1 MKEFNY
7 ISNLDEVTDFDKEY
21 EKDYYGYNVTVKEDK
36 ENYYLDFNVGDGVGV
51 YAKEDWSLDAA
62 LYDQTHCGD
71 DSYYSINTLDE
82 LAECCDEH
90 GRTAVKE
97 DIERA
102 VDMNG
107 WGWMKNEENE
117 NIISDGIRKLV
128 INDEG
133 DNYFDDIDYEQ
144 YKEILKKELDCCEK
158 ICFIGRTYT
167 VYEDEYTYYI
177 DDEDIEEVYA
187 FRKTYGRDN
196 ALITLRTGGDVKK
209 INFDDYH
216 NINDIR
222 NSDVMYSLDLN
233 EIKAFL
239 EEVSKRTTISF
250 DYKKEKDKYCH
261 KYYLLSDADGQQLR
275 IYEYGYKDEES
286 YDEYQARI
294 NGDYL
299 DYDDDELDDYG
310 TY

>member
-36 ENYYLDFNVGDGVGV
+36 ENYYIDFNVGDGVGV

-71 DSYYSINTLDE
+71 DSYYNINTLDG
-82 LAECCDEH
+82 LADCCDEH

-102 VDMNG
+102 VDRNG
-107 WGWMKNEENE
+107 WEWKKNDNNE
-117 NIISDGIRKLV
+117 NVISDGIRTL
-128 INDEG
+128 IIDDEG
-133 DNYFDDIDYEQ
+133 YNYYEDIDYEDEI
-144 YKEILKKELDCCEK
+144 EILKEELDCVEK

-167 VYEDEYTYYI
+167 IYDDEYTYYI
-177 DDEDIEEVYA
+177 DDEDMEEVYT
-187 FRKTYGRDN
+187 FPKKYGKYN
-196 ALITLRTGGDVKK
+196 ALITLRTCGDVKK
-209 INFDDYH
+209 INFDSFK

-222 NSDVMYSLDLN
+222 NTNVMYSLDLN
-233 EIKAFL
+233 GIKAFL
-239 EEVSKRTTISF
+239 EELSKRTTISF
-250 DYKKEKDKYCH
+250 DYKKEKDKNGYE
-261 KYYLLSDADGQQLR
+261 YYLLSDANEQQLR

-299 DYDDDELDDYG
+299 DYDENVLDDYG

>member
-21 EKDYYGYNVTVKEDK
+21 EMNWYDVNVTVKEDK
-36 ENYYLDFNVGDGVGV
+36 ENYYIDINTGGGVGV
-51 YAKEDWSLDAA
+51 YAKENWSLDEAI
-62 LYDQTHCGD
+62 YDQTHCGD
-71 DSYYSINTLDE
+71 DMYYNSINTLDE
-82 LAECCDEH
+82 LAHCCDEH
-90 GRTAVKE
+90 GSTAVKE

-102 VDMNG
+102 VDRNG
-107 WGWMKNEENE
+107 WGWMKNDENE

-128 INDEG
+128 INDDG
-133 DNYFDDIDYEQ
+133 DNYFDDID
-144 YKEILKKELDCCEK
+144 KEILKEELDCGEK

-177 DDEDIEEVYA
+177 DDEYMEEVYT
-187 FRKTYGRDN
+187 FPKTYGKYN
-196 ALITLRTGGDVKK
+196 ALITLRTCGDVKK
-209 INFDDYH
+209 INFDSFK

-222 NSDVMYSLDLN
+222 NSNVMYSLDLK

-250 DYKKEKDKYCH
+250 DYKKEKDKYGY
-261 KYYLLSDADGQQLR
+261 KYYLLSDAEGQQLR

-299 DYDDDELDDYG
+299 DYDENVLDDYG

>member
-36 ENYYLDFNVGDGVGV
+36 ENYYIDFNVGDGVGV

-71 DSYYSINTLDE
+71 DSYYNINTLDG
-82 LAECCDEH
+82 LADCCDEH

-102 VDMNG
+102 VDRNG
-107 WGWMKNEENE
+107 WEWKKNDNNE
-117 NIISDGIRKLV
+117 NVISDGIRTL
-128 INDEG
+128 IIDDEG
-133 DNYFDDIDYEQ
+133 YNYYEDIDYEDEI
-144 YKEILKKELDCCEK
+144 EILKEELDCVEK

-167 VYEDEYTYYI
+167 IYEDEYTYYI
-177 DDEDIEEVYA
+177 DDEDMEEVYT
-187 FRKTYGRDN
+187 FPKKYGKYN
-196 ALITLRTGGDVKK
+196 ALITLRTCGDVKK
-209 INFDDYH
+209 INFDSFK

-222 NSDVMYSLDLN
+222 NTNVMYSLDLN
-233 EIKAFL
+233 GIKAFL
-239 EEVSKRTTISF
+239 EELSKRTTISF
-250 DYKKEKDKYCH
+250 DYKKEKDKNGYE
-261 KYYLLSDADGQQLR
+261 YYLLSDVDGQQLR

-286 YDEYQARI
+286 YNEYQARI

-299 DYDDDELDDYG
+299 DYDENVLDDYG

>member
-21 EKDYYGYNVTVKEDK
+21 EMNWYDVNVTVKEDK
-36 ENYYLDFNVGDGVGV
+36 ENYYIGINTGVGVGV

-71 DSYYSINTLDE
+71 NSYYNNINTLDD
-82 LAECCDEH
+82 LADCCDGH
-90 GRTAVKE
+90 RSTAVKE

-102 VDMNG
+102 VDRNG
-107 WGWMKNEENE
+107 WGWMKNDENE
-117 NIISDGIRKLV
+117 NIISDGIRKLI

-133 DNYFDDIDYEQ
+133 DNYFDDID
-144 YKEILKKELDCCEK
+144 KEILKEKLVGEK

-177 DDEDIEEVYA
+177 DDEYMEEVYT
-187 FRKTYGRDN
+187 FPKTYGKYN
-196 ALITLRTGGDVKK
+196 ALITLRTYGDVKK
-209 INFDDYH
+209 INFDSFK

-222 NSDVMYSLDLN
+222 NTDVMYSLDLN

-250 DYKKEKDKYCH
+250 DYKKEKDKYGH
-261 KYYLLSDADGQQLR
+261 KYYLLSDANGQQLR

-286 YDEYQARI
+286 YDEYQARM

-299 DYDDDELDDYG
+299 DADYD
-310 TY
+310 

>member
-36 ENYYLDFNVGDGVGV
+36 ENYYIDFNVGDGVGV

-62 LYDQTHCGD
+62 LYDQTHCSD
-71 DSYYSINTLDE
+71 DSYYNINTLDG
-82 LAECCDEH
+82 LADCCDEH

-102 VDMNG
+102 VDRNG
-107 WGWMKNEENE
+107 WEWKKNDNNE
-117 NIISDGIRKLV
+117 NVISDGIRTL
-128 INDEG
+128 IIDDEG
-133 DNYFDDIDYEQ
+133 YNYYEDIDYEDEI
-144 YKEILKKELDCCEK
+144 EILKEELDCVEK

-167 VYEDEYTYYI
+167 IYEDEYTYYI
-177 DDEDIEEVYA
+177 DDEDMEEVYT
-187 FRKTYGRDN
+187 FPKKYGKYN
-196 ALITLRTGGDVKK
+196 ALITLRTCGDVKK
-209 INFDDYH
+209 INFDSFK

-222 NSDVMYSLDLN
+222 NTNVMYSLDLN
-233 EIKAFL
+233 GIKAFL
-239 EEVSKRTTISF
+239 EELSKRTTISF
-250 DYKKEKDKYCH
+250 DYKKEKDKNGYE
-261 KYYLLSDADGQQLR
+261 YYLLSDVDGQQLR

-299 DYDDDELDDYG
+299 DYDENVLDDYG

>member
-21 EKDYYGYNVTVKEDK
+21 EKDYYGYNVTVKDDK
-36 ENYYLDFNVGDGVGV
+36 ENYYIDFNVGDGVGV

-71 DSYYSINTLDE
+71 DSYYNINTLDG
-82 LAECCDEH
+82 LADCCDEH

-102 VDMNG
+102 VDRNG
-107 WGWMKNEENE
+107 WEWKKNDNNE
-117 NIISDGIRKLV
+117 NVISDGIRTL
-128 INDEG
+128 IIDDEG
-133 DNYFDDIDYEQ
+133 YNYYEDIDYEDEI
-144 YKEILKKELDCCEK
+144 EILKEELDCVEK

-167 VYEDEYTYYI
+167 IYEDEYTYYI
-177 DDEDIEEVYA
+177 DDEDMEEVYT
-187 FRKTYGRDN
+187 FPKKYGKYN
-196 ALITLRTGGDVKK
+196 ALITLRTCGDVKK
-209 INFDDYH
+209 INFDSFK

-222 NSDVMYSLDLN
+222 NTNVMYSLDLN
-233 EIKAFL
+233 GIKAFL
-239 EEVSKRTTISF
+239 EELSKRTTISF
-250 DYKKEKDKYCH
+250 DYKKEKDKNGYE
-261 KYYLLSDADGQQLR
+261 YYLLSDVDGQQLR

-286 YDEYQARI
+286 YNEYQARI

-299 DYDDDELDDYG
+299 DYDENVLDDYG

>member
-36 ENYYLDFNVGDGVGV
+36 ENYYLDFNVDDGVGV

-82 LAECCDEH
+82 LADCCDEH
-90 GRTAVKE
+90 GSTAVKE

-102 VDMNG
+102 VDRNG
-107 WGWMKNEENE
+107 WEWKKNDNNE
-117 NIISDGIRKLV
+117 NVISDGIRTL
-128 INDEG
+128 IIDDEG
-133 DNYFDDIDYEQ
+133 YNYYEDIDYEDEI
-144 YKEILKKELDCCEK
+144 EILKEKLVGEK

-177 DDEDIEEVYA
+177 DDEYMEEVYT
-187 FRKTYGRDN
+187 FSKTYGKDN
-196 ALITLRTGGDVKK
+196 ALITLRTFGDVKK
-209 INFDDYH
+209 INLDDYH

-222 NSDVMYSLDLN
+222 NSDVMYSLDLVD
-233 EIKAFL
+233 IKVFI
-239 EEVSKRTTISF
+239 EYVSKRNGIHC
-250 DYKKEKDKYCH
+250 DIHKEKDKYGH
-261 KYYLLSDADGQQLR
+261 EYYLLSDDNGQQLR

-299 DYDDDELDDYG
+299 DDYG

>member
-21 EKDYYGYNVTVKEDK
+21 EIYWYGNNVTVKEDK
-36 ENYYLDFNVGDGVGV
+36 EKYYIDTNTGLGVGV
-51 YAKEDWSLDAA
+51 YEKEDWSLDEAI
-62 LYDQTHCGD
+62 YDQTHCGD
-71 DSYYSINTLDE
+71 DEYYDGINTLDE

-102 VDMNG
+102 VDRNG
-107 WGWMKNEENE
+107 WGWMKNDENE

-133 DNYFDDIDYEQ
+133 DNYFDDIDYEL
-144 YKEILKKELDCCEK
+144 YKEILKEELDCCEK
-158 ICFIGRTYT
+158 ICFICRTYT

-177 DDEDIEEVYA
+177 DDEDMEEVYT
-187 FRKTYGRDN
+187 FPKTYGKYN
-196 ALITLRTGGDVKK
+196 ALITLRTWGDVKK
-209 INFDDYH
+209 INFDSFK

-222 NSDVMYSLDLN
+222 NSNVMYSLDLN

-250 DYKKEKDKYCH
+250 DYKKEKDK
-261 KYYLLSDADGQQLR
+261 
-275 IYEYGYKDEES
+275 
-286 YDEYQARI
+286 
-294 NGDYL
+294 
-299 DYDDDELDDYG
+299 
-310 TY
+310 

>member
-36 ENYYLDFNVGDGVGV
+36 ENYYIDFNVGDGVGV

-62 LYDQTHCGD
+62 LYDQTHCSD
-71 DSYYSINTLDE
+71 DSYYNINTLDG
-82 LAECCDEH
+82 LADCCDEH

-102 VDMNG
+102 VDRNG
-107 WGWMKNEENE
+107 WEWKKNDNNE
-117 NIISDGIRKLV
+117 NVISDGIRTL
-128 INDEG
+128 IIDDEG
-133 DNYFDDIDYEQ
+133 YNYYEDIDYEDEI
-144 YKEILKKELDCCEK
+144 EILKEELDCVEK

-167 VYEDEYTYYI
+167 IYEDEYTYYI
-177 DDEDIEEVYA
+177 DDEDMEEVYT
-187 FRKTYGRDN
+187 FPKKYGKYN
-196 ALITLRTGGDVKK
+196 ALITLRTCCDVKK
-209 INFDDYH
+209 INFDSFK

-222 NSDVMYSLDLN
+222 NTNVMYSLDLN
-233 EIKAFL
+233 GIKAFL
-239 EEVSKRTTISF
+239 EELSKRTTISF
-250 DYKKEKDKYCH
+250 DYKKEKDKNGYE
-261 KYYLLSDADGQQLR
+261 YYLLSDVDGQQLR

-286 YDEYQARI
+286 YNEYQARI

-299 DYDDDELDDYG
+299 DYDENVLDDYG

>member
-7 ISNLDEVTDFDKEY
+7 ISNLDEVTEFDKEY

-36 ENYYLDFNVGDGVGV
+36 ENYYLDFNVGDGIGV

-71 DSYYSINTLDE
+71 DSYYNINTLDE
-82 LAECCDEH
+82 LADCCDEH
-90 GRTAVKE
+90 GSTAVKE

-102 VDMNG
+102 VDRNG
-107 WGWMKNEENE
+107 WGWMKNDENE
-117 NIISDGIRKLV
+117 NIISDGIRKLI

-133 DNYFDDIDYEQ
+133 DNYFDDID
-144 YKEILKKELDCCEK
+144 KEILKEKLDCGEK

-177 DDEDIEEVYA
+177 DDEDMEEVYT
-187 FRKTYGRDN
+187 FPKTYGKYN
-196 ALITLRTGGDVKK
+196 ALITLRTWGDVKK
-209 INFDDYH
+209 INFDSFK

-222 NSDVMYSLDLN
+222 NSNVMYSLDLN

-250 DYKKEKDKYCH
+250 EYKKEKDKYGH
-261 KYYLLSDADGQQLR
+261 KYYLLSDAEGQQLR

-299 DYDDDELDDYG
+299 DYDENVLDDYG

>member
-21 EKDYYGYNVTVKEDK
+21 EMNWYDVNVTVKEDK
-36 ENYYLDFNVGDGVGV
+36 ENYYIDINTVGGVGV
-51 YAKEDWSLDAA
+51 YAKENWSLDEAI
-62 LYDQTHCGD
+62 YDQTHCGD
-71 DSYYSINTLDE
+71 DMYYNSINTLDE
-82 LAECCDEH
+82 LAHCCDEH
-90 GRTAVKE
+90 GSTAVKE

-133 DNYFDDIDYEQ
+133 DNYFDEIDYEQ
-144 YKEILKKELDCCEK
+144 YKEILKDELAHCCEK

-177 DDEDIEEVYA
+177 DDEDMEEVYA

-196 ALITLRTGGDVKK
+196 ALITLRTVGDVKK
-209 INFDDYH
+209 INFDSFK

-222 NSDVMYSLDLN
+222 NSNVMYSLDLN

-250 DYKKEKDKYCH
+250 DYKKEKDKYGH
-261 KYYLLSDADGQQLR
+261 KYYLLSDAEGQQLR

-299 DYDDDELDDYG
+299 DDYG

>member
-21 EKDYYGYNVTVKEDK
+21 EIYWYGNNVNVKEDK
-36 ENYYLDFNVGDGVGV
+36 EKYYIDVNTGSGVGI
-51 YAKEDWSLDAA
+51 YEKEDWSLDAA

-82 LAECCDEH
+82 LADCCNEH

-102 VDMNG
+102 VDRNC
-107 WGWMKNEENE
+107 WGWMKNDENE
-117 NIISDGIRKLV
+117 NIISDGIRKLI

-133 DNYFDDIDYEQ
+133 DNYFDDID
-144 YKEILKKELDCCEK
+144 KEILKEKLVGEK

-177 DDEDIEEVYA
+177 DDEYMEEVYT
-187 FRKTYGRDN
+187 FSKKYGKDN
-196 ALITLRTGGDVKK
+196 ALITLRTFGDVKK
-209 INFDDYH
+209 INFDSFK

-222 NSDVMYSLDLN
+222 NTDVMYSLDLN
-233 EIKAFL
+233 GIKAFL

-250 DYKKEKDKYCH
+250 DYKKEKDKYGH
-261 KYYLLSDADGQQLR
+261 KYYLLSDANGQLR

-299 DYDDDELDDYG
+299 DYDENVLDDYG

>member
-21 EKDYYGYNVTVKEDK
+21 EKDYYGYNVTVKDDK
-36 ENYYLDFNVGDGVGV
+36 ENYYIDFNVGDGVGV

-71 DSYYSINTLDE
+71 DSYYNINTLDV
-82 LAECCDEH
+82 LADCCDEH

-102 VDMNG
+102 VDRNG
-107 WGWMKNEENE
+107 WEWKKNDNNE
-117 NIISDGIRKLV
+117 NVISDGIRTL
-128 INDEG
+128 IIDDEG
-133 DNYFDDIDYEQ
+133 YNYYEDIDYEDEI
-144 YKEILKKELDCCEK
+144 EILKEELDCVEK

-167 VYEDEYTYYI
+167 IYEDEYTYYI
-177 DDEDIEEVYA
+177 DDEDMEEVYT
-187 FRKTYGRDN
+187 FPKKYGKYN
-196 ALITLRTGGDVKK
+196 ALITLRTCCDVKK
-209 INFDDYH
+209 INFDSFK

-222 NSDVMYSLDLN
+222 NTNVMYSLDLN
-233 EIKAFL
+233 GIKAFL
-239 EEVSKRTTISF
+239 EELSKRTTISF
-250 DYKKEKDKYCH
+250 DYKKEKDKNGYE
-261 KYYLLSDADGQQLR
+261 YYLLSDVDGQQLR

-286 YDEYQARI
+286 YNEYQARI

-299 DYDDDELDDYG
+299 DYDENVLDDYG

>member
-21 EKDYYGYNVTVKEDK
+21 EMNWYDVNVTVKEDK
-36 ENYYLDFNVGDGVGV
+36 ENYYIDINTGGGVGV
-51 YAKEDWSLDAA
+51 YAKENWSLDEAI
-62 LYDQTHCGD
+62 YDQTHCGD
-71 DSYYSINTLDE
+71 DEYYDSINTLDE

-102 VDMNG
+102 VDRNG
-107 WGWMKNEENE
+107 WGWMKNDENE

-128 INDEG
+128 INNEG

-144 YKEILKKELDCCEK
+144 YKEILKEELDCCEK

-177 DDEDIEEVYA
+177 DDEDMEEVYA
-187 FRKTYGRDN
+187 FRKTYGKYN
-196 ALITLRTGGDVKK
+196 ALITLRTYGDVKK
-209 INFDDYH
+209 INFDSFK

-222 NSDVMYSLDLN
+222 NSNVMYSLDLN

-239 EEVSKRTTISF
+239 EELSKRTTISF

-261 KYYLLSDADGQQLR
+261 KYYLLSDAEGQQLR

-286 YDEYQARI
+286 YDEYQTRI

-299 DYDDDELDDYG
+299 DYDDYG